1 MACLNPQDLYS
12 HANEVV
18 QILSDTFDKLTAI
31 ADKYNLDR
39 CGVIKL
45 AIAAMQKTAE
55 NDVFW
60 LLLSAE
66 KALKCAPPDGVTI
79 KPDGKHPL
87 DPCEYEVK
95 EIHRNVTV
103 EVIRC
108 RKCGHTEI
116 SWRRQEDTEDF

>member
-1 MACLNPQDLYS
+1 M
-12 HANEVV
+12 
-18 QILSDTFDKLTAI
+18 IDTVEQVIEL
-31 ADKYNLDR
+31 ADKYNFDR
-39 CGVIKL
+39 DSVMKNFAFSFISMVEIGTFSEYKPR
-45 AIAAMQKTAE
+45 
-55 NDVFW
+55 
-60 LLLSAE
+60 SRHSH
-66 KALKCAPPDGVTI
+66 KCAPPDGVTI
-79 KPDGKHPL
+79 KLDGKHPL